1 MASPIERQDLSELL
15 EVHGQGKIP
24 PVKMREYV
32 LALAIKAYPSIFP
45 YTEFDL
51 SNLMEKLII
60 EAAFNSLGEAEF
72 QKITQSYIS
81 VSENKARDISE
92 GTGGEV

>member
-1 MASPIERQDLSELL
+1 MASPVERRDLNELL
-15 EVHGQGKIP
+15 EVHGQNKIP

-32 LALAIKAYPSIFP
+32 LALAIKAYPTIFP

-51 SNLMEKLII
+51 SNLIEKLII
-60 EAAFNSLGEAEF
+60 EAAFNSLGETEF

-81 VSENKARDISE
+81 VFENKAQDTSE
-92 GTGGEV
+92 ETGGEV